1 MHNNTGENFILGKV
15 NAEELL
21 CFYWRKGKHFF
32 CVSVDGATSKQKAVR
47 EQAVVVLIFLRNY
60 LEITEILN

>member
-1 MHNNTGENFILGKV
+1 MHNNTEGNFILGKV

-21 CFYWRKGKHFF
+21 CVYCRKGKPFF

-47 EQAVVVLIFLRNY
+47 EQSVVVLIFLRKY
-60 LEITEILN
+60 LEITEMLN